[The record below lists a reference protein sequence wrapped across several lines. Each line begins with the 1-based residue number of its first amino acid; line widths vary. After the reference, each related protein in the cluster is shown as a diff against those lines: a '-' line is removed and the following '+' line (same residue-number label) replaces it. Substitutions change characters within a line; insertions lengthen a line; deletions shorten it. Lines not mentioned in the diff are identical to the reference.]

1 MIHRPRRRL
10 AAPAAGILALAILA
24 ASCSGPSHEYVR
36 NTSLR
41 TAFRVPSDWTLF
53 DKETLLGIPPGPPAS
68 TPDPI
73 RWLVGIDGDPIPA
86 VSHIFNPTALDTDYP
101 QGIALVQEYSFDDR
115 DLSSFRSLRD
125 YFFPVTNLIQDP
137 NNAQIV
143 SYDDTIDRDG
153 VRGVRVVFQFRAN
166 ALQAVLAAAPA
177 DTQEGDLQ
185 RALLGGAG
193 AALLSPDYV
202 TVNQMALVDPE
213 TSRVYYIAVLCSA
226 QCYDRNRSDIQSIVD
241 SWTVLP

>member
-1 MIHRPRRRL
+1 M
-10 AAPAAGILALAILA
+10 AMLA
-24 ASCSGPSHEYVR
+24 ASCSAPSHEYVR

-41 TAFRVPSDWTLF
+41 TAFKVPVDWTLF
-53 DKETLLGIPPGPPAS
+53 DKTTLLGIPPGPPSS

-73 RWLVGIDGDPIPA
+73 KWLVGIDGDPRPA
-86 VSHIFNPTALDTDYP
+86 VSHIFNPSALDTDYP

-115 DLSSFRSLRD
+115 DLSSFRTLRD
-125 YFFPVTNLIQDP
+125 YFFPVTALIQDP
-137 NNAQIV
+137 NNGQIV

-153 VRGVRVVFQFRAN
+153 VRGVGVVFQFRAS
-166 ALQAVLAAAPA
+166 ALQAVLTAAAQA
-177 DTQEGDLQ
+177 GTEAGDLQ

-202 TVNQMALVDPE
+202 TVNQMSLVDPE

-226 QCYDRNRSDIQSIVD
+226 QCYDRNQSEIQSIVD
-241 SWTVLP
+241 SWTVMP